1 MNLKNLK
8 ITLIDGS
15 EVEQDISKEIA
26 NLIYQKTSDIGM
38 LDIAMTLYKT
48 GSVDLD
54 DQQKKEVIE
63 LLDQNVKAFVKQ
75 AIFKIL

>member
-48 GSVDLD
+48 GSVDLN